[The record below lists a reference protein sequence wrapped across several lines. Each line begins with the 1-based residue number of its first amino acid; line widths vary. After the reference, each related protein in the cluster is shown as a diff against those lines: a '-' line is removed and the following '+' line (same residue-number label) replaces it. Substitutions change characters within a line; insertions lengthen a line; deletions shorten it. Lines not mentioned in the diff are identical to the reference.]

1 MQNIHWIVQNITS
14 DKIVKRSETS
24 AQNRKS
30 LRKSGITLKVKIL
43 TMWHS
48 YINDEELEN
57 KGNFIQREFNW
68 TDIDVDDLSF
78 RLRGLITTDT
88 A

>member
-1 MQNIHWIVQNITS
+1 MVQNITS

-30 LRKSGITLKVKIL
+30 LRK
-43 TMWHS
+43 
-48 YINDEELEN
+48 NDEELEN

>member
-1 MQNIHWIVQNITS
+1 
-14 DKIVKRSETS
+14 
-24 AQNRKS
+24 
-30 LRKSGITLKVKIL
+30 
-43 TMWHS
+43 MWHS

>member
-1 MQNIHWIVQNITS
+1 MQNIHWMVQNITS
-14 DKIVKRSETS
+14 DKIVKKSETS

-30 LRKSGITLKVKIL
+30 LRKSGIILQVKIL

>member
-30 LRKSGITLKVKIL
+30 LRKSGITLQVKIL

-68 TDIDVDDLSF
+68 TDIDVDDLRF

>member
-1 MQNIHWIVQNITS
+1 MVQNITS

-30 LRKSGITLKVKIL
+30 LRKSGIILQVKIL
-43 TMWHS
+43 TMWRS